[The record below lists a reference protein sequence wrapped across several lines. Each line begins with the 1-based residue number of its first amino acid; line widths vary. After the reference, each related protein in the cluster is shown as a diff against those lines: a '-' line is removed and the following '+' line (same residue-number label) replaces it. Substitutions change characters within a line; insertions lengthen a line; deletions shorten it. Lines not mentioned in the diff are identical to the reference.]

1 MRLSVSR
8 AARAVVVAVTPVAL
22 SWLFASCTPRSGIA
36 PASSSSEAISRVE
49 ITRSQ
54 ALNAYDAIRI
64 LRPNML
70 RERGKVTIRGNDV
83 REPLVYLD
91 NQRMGGITFLRD
103 IPASEIFEIRYHSAA
118 QAQIK
123 WGNGHP
129 QGVIQIVTARTT
141 VPPTDTR

>member
-1 MRLSVSR
+1 MRLSVGR
-8 AARAVVVAVTPVAL
+8 AAVVGAVTPVAL
-22 SWLFASCTPRSGIA
+22 AWLFASCTPRRGIA
-36 PASSSSEAISRVE
+36 PASPSSEAISRVE
-49 ITRSQ
+49 MTRSQ
-54 ALNAYDAIRI
+54 ARNAYDAIRI

-103 IPASEIFEIRYHSAA
+103 IPASEIFEIPYHNAA
-118 QAQIK
+118 QAQIR

-129 QGVIQIVTARTT
+129 QGVMQIVTPRPT